1 MNMKKIFSTLMVML
15 LAGCG
20 SNAES
25 LSGNEYKA
33 AGDAGVEI
41 TLGFD
46 ENGTDFHGQAVNNYF
61 GSYQAK
67 DGKIKFSLAG
77 STMMAAPEPMMEAET
92 AYFQFLDKA
101 ESYSINGNELII
113 SAPEKTMTFEKAG
126 GE

>member
-1 MNMKKIFSTLMVML
+1 MKKLFLALMTMA

-20 SNAES
+20 GSAES
-25 LSGNEYKA
+25 LNGGEYRA
-33 AGDAGVEI
+33 DGGAGVEI

-46 ENGTDFHGQAVNNYF
+46 KNGSDFHGQAVNNYF
-61 GSYQAK
+61 GSYEAK
-67 DGKIKFSLAG
+67 DGKIRFSLAG

-101 ESYSINGNELII
+101 DSYQIQDGRLII
-113 SAPEKTMTFEKAG
+113 STPGKTMTFEKND

>member
-20 SNAES
+20 SNTDN
-25 LSGNEYKA
+25 LSGNEYKTN
-33 AGDAGVEI
+33 GDAGVEI
-41 TLGFD
+41 ILGFD

-67 DGKIKFSLAG
+67 DGKIKFSLVG

-101 ESYSINGNELII
+101 ESYRINDNKLMI
-113 SAPEKTMTFEKAG
+113 STPEKTITFEKND

>member
-1 MNMKKIFSTLMVML
+1 MNMKKIFSALMVML

-20 SNAES
+20 NNTEN
-25 LSGNEYKA
+25 LGGNEYKTN
-33 AGDAGVEI
+33 GDAGVEI

-46 ENGTDFHGQAVNNYF
+46 ANGTDFHGQAVNNYF

-92 AYFQFLDKA
+92 AYFQFLDQA
-101 ESYSINGNELII
+101 ESYRINDNKLII
-113 SAPEKTMTFEKAG
+113 STPEKTITFEKND